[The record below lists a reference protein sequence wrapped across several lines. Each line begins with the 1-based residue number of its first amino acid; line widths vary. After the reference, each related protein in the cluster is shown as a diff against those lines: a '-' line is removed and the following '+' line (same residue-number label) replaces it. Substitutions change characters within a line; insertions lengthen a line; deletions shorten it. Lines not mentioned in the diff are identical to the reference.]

1 MKGVIVGV
9 LLAVGA
15 RWLWR
20 RLTTALAG
28 PEPLYERDEMRARP
42 YW

>member
-28 PEPLYERDEMRARP
+28 PEPLYKPDDMKLRS